1 MKKAIKLSIIT
12 LFLFLMGI
20 SSHAQN
26 LKVESFVEA
35 SNVELVPDR
44 DTVNDGNGDLCALIK
59 VQIVDKN
66 VSFEGGV
73 SRSYKKGQNEWWVW
87 ISTKAKRLTIK
98 SDSFLPLT
106 VIFGDYGFEHLID
119 ARKQTYL
126 LRLVQPSIESPK
138 DRLARIT
145 VYDKDNKVLV
155 GAEVMEKTTGKVYGS
170 TRYDGTV
177 AVGFERKGETTEV
190 IVSHPSYS
198 DTVELTVQS
207 GVHDYIVSLHNINT
221 KPSPESP
228 RKQKYNHNNT
238 LAFFESAILPGLG
251 QWRKGYAGWGLANM
265 LGEAGLVS
273 GAVYYY
279 NSAQKISNQGLI
291 DTRMVA
297 VYNRNITAYNV
308 FFGAAIALYAFN
320 LLQAVIIKPQ
330 EEYNIAVAP
339 SIFPVGNTLTPSISL
354 TFYF

>member
-1 MKKAIKLSIIT
+1 MKEVIKLGIIALLLFFMSIT
-12 LFLFLMGI
+12 C
-20 SSHAQN
+20 HAQN

-145 VYDKDNKVLV
+145 VYDKDNKELV

-291 DTRMVA
+291 DTEMVA

-354 TFYF
+354 TFNF

>member
-1 MKKAIKLSIIT
+1 MKEVIKLSIIT
-12 LFLFLMGI
+12 LLLFLMGI
-20 SSHAQN
+20 TCHAQN

-106 VIFGDYGFEHLID
+106 VTFGDYGFEHLID

-126 LRLVQPSIESPK
+126 LRLVQSSIESPK
-138 DRLARIT
+138 DKLARIT
-145 VYDKDNKVLV
+145 VFDKENKVLV
-155 GAEVMEKTTGKVYGS
+155 GAQVKEKTTGKMYGS
-170 TRYDGTV
+170 TRYDGTI
-177 AVGFERKGETTEV
+177 AVGFERKGESTEV
-190 IVSHPSYS
+190 IVTHPSYS
-198 DTVELTVQS
+198 DTVGLTIQS
-207 GVHDYIVSLHNINT
+207 GVHDYTVSLHNKIT
-221 KPSPESP
+221 KPAHEAS

-265 LGEAGLVS
+265 LGEAALVS

-279 NSAQKISNQGLI
+279 NSAQKIHSQGLI
-291 DTRMVA
+291 DTGIVA

-308 FFGAAIALYAFN
+308 FVGAAIALYAFN

-330 EEYNIAVAP
+330 DERNIAVAP
-339 SIFPVGNTLTPSISL
+339 SLFHVGNTLTPSISL
-354 TFYF
+354 TFNF

>member
-354 TFYF
+354 TFNF